1 MRAAIVAVMLL
12 LAAAPAGAQGKLWE
26 RSKQL
31 TCSIAMMHACTE
43 KACESK
49 EAPVQFTIDLA
60 GMRLCL
66 IDAGQCAD
74 PEPIG
79 TVKTL
84 DRLLVVYSGQDKPDP
99 SVIRIWDDG
108 RFTALGLREL
118 TGSDAGEGGF
128 VMVGKC
134 TVP

>member
-1 MRAAIVAVMLL
+1 MRAPIIAALL
-12 LAAAPAGAQGKLWE
+12 LFAAAPAGAQGKLWE

-31 TCSIAMMHACTE
+31 TCTIAMMHACTD

-49 EAPVQFTIDLA
+49 EAPVKFSIDLA
-60 GMRLCL
+60 GMKLCVM
-66 IDAGQCAD
+66 DGGQCTD
-74 PEPIG
+74 TETIG
-79 TVKTL
+79 TVKIL
-84 DRLLVVYSGQDKPDP
+84 DRLLTVYSGQDKPDP

-108 RFTALGLREL
+108 RFTALGLREI

-134 TVP
+134 TAP